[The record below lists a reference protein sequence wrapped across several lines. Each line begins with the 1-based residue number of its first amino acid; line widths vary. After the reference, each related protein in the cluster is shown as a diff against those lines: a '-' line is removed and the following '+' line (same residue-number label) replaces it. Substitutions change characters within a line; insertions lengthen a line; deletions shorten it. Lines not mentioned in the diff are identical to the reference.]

1 MKKWVLIFLCLIGT
15 FSFWRISTY
24 FSSINREREHI
35 RTEHTRRYIDAV
47 QKAHDDRIDI
57 RHRLAA
63 AHTLEE
69 WEGLF
74 HTDLSDLPEGERQR
88 IRAIIKSKLFEMLFW
103 RAETLLARA
112 RGLLE
117 QDQNN
122 IMAGAYIE
130 EARKIY
136 ERAKEFMP
144 DLNETPGDSLWNA
157 RLYYLKGAY
166 YARSLAF
173 IKIQEEKSKAEDA
186 LAQSITN
193 FDKALFFAP
202 KDHDTQV
209 AIEVLQ
215 KIAKN
220 ISSSSG
226 TSDNKKLEL
235 QLLPGKDKEI
245 GPFQIG
251 PRQEGKH

>member
-1 MKKWVLIFLCLIGT
+1 MKKWFFIFFCLKSAFGL
-15 FSFWRISTY
+15 WWISTY
-24 FSSINREREHI
+24 FSSINLEREHI
-35 RTEHTRRYIDAV
+35 RTEHARHYAEAL

-57 RHRLAA
+57 WHRLAA

-69 WEGLF
+69 WEELSR
-74 HTDLSDLPEGERQR
+74 TDLSDLPEIDQQR
-88 IRAIIKSKLFEMLFW
+88 IRAIIKSKLLEMLFW

-112 RGLLE
+112 RSLLE

-122 IMAGAYIE
+122 ITAGAYIE

-136 ERAKEFMP
+136 ERAKELMP
-144 DLNETPGDSLWNA
+144 DLNEIPGNSLWNA
-157 RLYYLKGAY
+157 RLYYIKGVY
-166 YARSLAF
+166 HARSLAF
-173 IKIQEEKSKAEDA
+173 IKIQEEKSKAEDL
-186 LAQSITN
+186 LAQSITS

-215 KIAKN
+215 KMAKN
-220 ISSSSG
+220 ISSSSSA
-226 TSDNKKLEL
+226 SDNKKLEL